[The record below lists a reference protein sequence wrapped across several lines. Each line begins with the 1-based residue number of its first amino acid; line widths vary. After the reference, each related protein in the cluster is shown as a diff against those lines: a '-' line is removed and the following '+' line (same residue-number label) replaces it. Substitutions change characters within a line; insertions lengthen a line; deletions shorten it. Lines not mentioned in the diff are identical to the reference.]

1 MSPPR
6 PVCVWRGMTSRMTL
20 QVQTLKQQL
29 CETQSTARGQQQQI
43 GELHHKLDLTAA
55 ALSTTEA
62 ELTQTVRDL
71 KVERDELRAA
81 ADDWSS
87 KVERLTKELTER
99 DMLLESKERELRDV
113 TSKLRE
119 AKAMLDVKNDKIE
132 SLEVELHEVSGLKE
146 ELEDKIHQLDD
157 LDHELTVTKQHLR
170 EQDEQMQRAQRTY
183 QTTLTEREHEFY
195 IEKAQLQQQVE
206 QLQGALTHPDLADTT
221 LEELLSDKDET
232 IAQLEEKLIEDNSK
246 VQELSD
252 ELTLEMEDNDKMRQE
267 LDSVLEEQKKVAVEL
282 EQEKA
287 DRSRLEKQVEVLK
300 GGDKGREPELVLRC
314 DQLQT
319 ELVDAQ
325 QLIDMLRK
333 ENAGLKVAVEE
344 LTASVDELKKAYE
357 EEVWKNKELQGLLE
371 TSQKSSAA
379 NLQELA
385 QLKMNYDT
393 ALGDLK
399 NTNSQLESVQ
409 DELAETQTASA
420 AQLSSKSEELSC
432 SQKQVA
438 GLQSQLT
445 EAQTELSTLQ
455 SAEAAPL
462 HVDTDTAL
470 LTEGL
475 PEELKTRYHTAVGEI
490 KKLRKKL
497 KEIQISR
504 EKLESNNYSLKQEL
518 KNMEIGYQDQLNQLS
533 SKVHDLTNKLSVA
546 ERRVRRLDRRSS
558 RYNSIGSSSEPES
571 ENTAHSSPC
580 GSIVSQANI
589 QEALASIQQ
598 GVLMSMAEN
607 SSTCSSVA
615 SSVAAEAVS
624 QPVPPGGDAEGLVAK
639 ITSLQS
645 EIAASESKVQA
656 LTTKLLHH
664 RELEVELSVLQ
675 QSEASLKVQSQ
686 FQQQQINT
694 LKQQLDEQPLEASA
708 AQALQRHLQET
719 ETKLVS
725 TCATLDACRQKL
737 NGVVHELTPEGS
749 ELANTVRN
757 KLEDIVAETE
767 TGKSSSC
774 DDGGNMK
781 LFAERLALEAAILG
795 EMAHM
800 SESCDLQGHDL
811 ASVQKASLLLLD
823 LEQRLGCGGVDKAA
837 GSTQGETVQVYAS
850 LLTDKI
856 LLQDQMTKLVADMDA
871 TGDDLKE
878 ECADTETV
886 KTAARH
892 ALSKAELD
900 LQLPPNAS
908 QVSTSVVSRAL
919 VRNEL
924 SVVLTQLGDQQKRTD
939 GAETRQQT
947 TEKLWQSTLQG
958 LIDRQNNLSDS
969 IESYRSSKLAE
980 IGRLFLQ
987 KHSRSVDDVTA
998 DATTIQAFDRDLL
1011 LAEFTAM
1018 LMKFVDSYLPDR
1030 KWVEKT
1036 LEGEK
1041 ERFMSDLTQYC
1052 GQSSSKEQTP
1062 DASDVITDAA
1072 LDDVINSAM
1081 MQLASVLALKVTVAA
1096 LVSDADNDTVTDT
1109 IKSSTTNDRKQLV
1122 SQLRQTSQVKNRV
1135 ASYLLNNGADGST
1148 GAPPGDITR
1157 LAVHLAETDA
1167 QLQQHR
1173 ALCESYAAAVSQE
1186 AAWQAELTYVTARL
1200 TQQHQD
1206 DIQKLSSQLP
1216 GPDQVQELRDT
1227 QDERT
1232 QELRQKEAKLA
1243 DEIGDMK
1250 RHLEE
1255 AQDELERKETSFRQ
1269 EIAALKDG
1277 YEIRIRS
1284 LQQDLVQVGKERDLL
1299 QAEHEAE
1306 QADSNSKSTS
1316 LAGELATTQS
1326 RLQQLQQ
1333 EREQLKKENDG
1344 VIAALKD
1351 DIAKLKEQMAATSA
1365 ASTGGA
1371 ADHSESL
1378 ETEVSRLWKLLEDER
1393 RKHAVRLTDRHV
1405 LMGRHRQL
1413 VQSSHRPLTL

>member
-1 MSPPR
+1 M
-6 PVCVWRGMTSRMTL
+6 
-20 QVQTLKQQL
+20 QVQNLKQQL

-43 GELHHKLDLTAA
+43 GDLHHKLDLTAA
-55 ALSTTEA
+55 ALATTEA

-119 AKAMLDVKNDKIE
+119 AKAMLDVKSDKIE
-132 SLEVELHEVSGLKE
+132 SLEVELHEVSGLRE
-146 ELEDKIHQLDD
+146 ELEDKMHQLDN

-170 EQDEQMQRAQRTY
+170 EQDEQMQRAQRQY

-195 IEKAQLQQQVE
+195 SEKAQLQQQVE
-206 QLQGALTHPDLADTT
+206 QLQSTLTHPDLADTT

-232 IAQLEEKLIEDNSK
+232 IAQLEEKLIEDNGK

-267 LDSVLEEQKKVAVEL
+267 LDTVLEEQKKVAMEL
-282 EQEKA
+282 EKEKA
-287 DRSRLEKQVEVLK
+287 DRCRLEKQVEVLK

-314 DQLQT
+314 DQLQM
-319 ELVDAQ
+319 ELCDAQ

-333 ENAGLKVAVEE
+333 ENDGLKVAVEE
-344 LTASVDELKKAYE
+344 LTASVDELKKGYE

-371 TSQKSSAA
+371 SSQKSSAA
-379 NLQELA
+379 NLLELA
-385 QLKMNYDT
+385 QLKANYDN

-399 NTNSQLESVQ
+399 NTNTQLESVQ
-409 DELAETQTASA
+409 DELVETQTASA
-420 AQLSSKSEELSC
+420 AQLSSKSEELSR
-432 SQKQVA
+432 SQKHVA

-445 EAQTELSTLQ
+445 EVQTELSTLL

-580 GSIVSQANI
+580 ESIVTQANI
-589 QEALASIQQ
+589 QEALVSIQQ
-598 GVLMSMAEN
+598 GVLLSMTEN

-615 SSVAAEAVS
+615 SSVAAEAIS
-624 QPVPPGGDAEGLVAK
+624 QPAPLGGDAEGLVAK

-645 EIAASESKVQA
+645 EIAVSESKVQE
-656 LTTKLLHH
+656 LMTKLLHH

-694 LKQQLDEQPLEASA
+694 LKQQLDEKPLDASA

-725 TCATLDACRQKL
+725 TRGTLDVCRQKL
-737 NGVVHELTPEGS
+737 NGVIHELTPEHS

-774 DDGGNMK
+774 EGGGNMK
-781 LFAERLALEAAILG
+781 LLAERLALEAAILG

-823 LEQRLGCGGVDKAA
+823 LEQKLGCGGADKAA
-837 GSTQGETVQVYAS
+837 DGTQGETVQVYAS
-850 LLTDKI
+850 LLADKI
-856 LLQDQMTKLVADMDA
+856 LLQDQMTKLVANMDM
-871 TGDDLKE
+871 TGDDSKDE
-878 ECADTETV
+878 SADTDAV

-900 LQLPPNAS
+900 LQLPPKAS

-924 SVVLTQLGDQQKRTD
+924 SVVLRQLGDHHKRTND
-939 GAETRQQT
+939 ADTRQQA
-947 TEKLWQSTLQG
+947 TETLWQSTLQG
-958 LIDRQNNLSDS
+958 LMDRQNNLADS

-1030 KWVEKT
+1030 KCVEKT
-1036 LEGEK
+1036 VEGEK
-1041 ERFMSDLTQYC
+1041 EQFMSDLTHYC
-1052 GQSSSKEQTP
+1052 GQSNSKEQTP
-1062 DASDVITDAA
+1062 DASDVIADAA
-1072 LDDVINSAM
+1072 LDDAINSAM

-1096 LVSDADNDTVTDT
+1096 LVTGADNDMVTDT
-1109 IKSSTTNDRKQLV
+1109 IKSLSTTNDRKQLV
-1122 SQLRQTSQVKNRV
+1122 SQLRHTSQVKNRV

-1148 GAPPGDITR
+1148 GAPHGDITR
-1157 LAVHLAETDA
+1157 LATHLAETDA
-1167 QLQQHR
+1167 QLQQHQ

-1186 AAWQAELTYVTARL
+1186 AAWQAELTYVTVRL

-1206 DIQKLSSQLP
+1206 EIQKLSSRIP
-1216 GPDQVQELRDT
+1216 GPDLRDVEMQELRDT
-1227 QDERT
+1227 LDERT

-1243 DEIGDMK
+1243 DEISDMK
-1250 RHLEE
+1250 RHLAE
-1255 AQDELERKETSFRQ
+1255 ARDQLERKETSFRQ

-1284 LQQDLVQVGKERDLL
+1284 LQQDLAQVGKEHDLL

-1306 QADSNSKSTS
+1306 QAKSNSKSTS
-1316 LAGELATTQS
+1316 LAGELAATQS
-1326 RLQQLQQ
+1326 CLQQLQQ
-1333 EREQLKKENDG
+1333 ERELLKKENDG

-1351 DIAKLKEQMAATSA
+1351 DIGKLKEQMVVTSA
-1365 ASTGGA
+1365 ASSTGGA

-1393 RKHAVRLTDRHV
+1393 RKHAVRLTDRHT
-1405 LMGRHRQL
+1405 LMGRQRQL
-1413 VQSSHRPLTL
+1413 VAD